1 MKKIKGVKRNFCW
14 FIFLFGFGLILLSCC
29 KDDSDEINIIVNPV
43 ANFTIV
49 GGNEPAPHKV
59 FLTNTS
65 TGAAS
70 YIWEFGDGEFSY
82 LTNPDHIF
90 QEGGIYTISLTAV
103 NGAIQDVITK
113 TITILSRP
121 TQVKLIE
128 LILISFPE
136 LNNDSLWDPDGSP
149 DVYFEIQDNS
159 LSLLFS
165 SGIKSELQTSQ
176 LPAVYSSGLPYVFT
190 NLSTTYYIKF
200 CDYDELSVSE
210 NMGGYYFPINTW
222 VPDDGSEYPVEI
234 IFESATYPLKF
245 KLIIEWIN

>member
-1 MKKIKGVKRNFCW
+1 MKRNFYR
-14 FIFLFGFGLILLSCC
+14 IIYLFAFSPILLSCC
-29 KDDSDEINIIVNPV
+29 KDDSDESNIIVNPV
-43 ANFTIV
+43 ANFTIL

-90 QEGGIYTISLTAV
+90 QEGGIYTISLTAA
-103 NGAIQDVITK
+103 NGAIQDTITK
-113 TITILSRP
+113 TVTILSRL
-121 TQVKLIE
+121 TQVKLVQ
-128 LILISFPE
+128 LVLTSFPE
-136 LNNDSLWDPDGSP
+136 LNNDTLWDQDGSP

-159 LSLLFS
+159 LSLLFR
-165 SGIKSELQTSQ
+165 SGIKSDLQTPQ
-176 LPAVYSSGLPYVFT
+176 LPAIYSTGLPYIFT
-190 NLSTTYYIKF
+190 SLSTTYYIKF
-200 CDYDELSVSE
+200 CDYDDLSVSE

-222 VPDDGSEYPVEI
+222 VPGDGSEYPMEI

-245 KLIIEWIN
+245 KLIIEWID